1 MFDKVKEYLDNK
13 EQAKLAERD
22 KQKDNTQREDSVVHK
37 FIPYACYY
45 NKDTLLTKDGQLLQ
59 GIRIQG
65 LSYDISG
72 GDDSL
77 RDSLVNFVFKNVP
90 SNKFS
95 FYLHTIRRR
104 RNFDD
109 KPVFKES
116 FAQEVH
122 SAWVDSN
129 NWDNGFVNDLY
140 MTIIHAGTS
149 INVTAANFVKYFSFS
164 SLVKSHDEALQEAH
178 RELASFTKTVV
189 ERLSG
194 YNPAVLGLEKDDKGE
209 YSSSLLKFFCKIV
222 HLDDVNLPVVASDL
236 SKQMGEYKIAFGNN
250 ALEVK
255 KDGKKLFASILSM
268 KEYNQLSKIGINKIL
283 LLPQEMVITQTVNFI
298 DAKQVRQKLE
308 YQRYVLVDITRSS
321 SLTEAS
327 GLEEAFLGSVSSTM
341 FCKSQITV
349 MAMSKSLE
357 QLDVDVQNIYD
368 SMSNLGIPV
377 VKEDLRMEG
386 CFWSQLPGN
395 FVHIQR
401 QFDLHYSCIGG
412 FSVLGGFPF
421 GNLRGVWGSYICL
434 FKTIFGTPYFFNF
447 HVGNNGHSIIVG
459 DYAEDKALL
468 MNFLI
473 LESLKFNPKVIY
485 IDTNKASKVFFA
497 LLGGKYLEFALDSKS
512 FALNPLLLEDRS
524 ENRSFIEHWFILLI
538 DKYMILDSKDKYMG
552 PIKSAVNKIFELPR
566 EKRLL
571 NNVKE
576 FFVDPGFKK
585 ENQEILAML
594 APWCKG
600 GGVMENVFNCDH
612 DDLFDAIS
620 SNNICAIDLTELLEV
635 PMLTQ
640 LPIFLYILHCFRVY
654 CTGNKPSIF
663 ALTDGN
669 KMMHSIY
676 FVKNLESILD
686 DLMLNNAVFIT
697 TSSFYSEVVN
707 WNEKVA
713 AVFVKKIANK
723 FFMASHSASYGN
735 VKSLFGLSAQ
745 DFVYLQSFS
754 NGDNR
759 FLLRHNN
766 LSVLSSVNFSN
777 QYFANSAILSK
788 SYLFQKQ
795 FDELSVKYNN
805 KTDKFLPLLQDY
817 IKKHG

>member
-1 MFDKVKEYLDNK
+1 MFDKLKEYLEKK

-22 KQKDNTQREDSVVHK
+22 KQKDNARREDSVVHD

-45 NKDTLLTKDGQLLQ
+45 DKNTLLTKNGQLLQ

-77 RDSLVNFVFKNVP
+77 RDSLVNFVFKNIP

-95 FYLHTIRRR
+95 FYLHTIRRQ

-109 KPVFKES
+109 KPVFKEG

-122 SAWVDSN
+122 NAWVDSN

-164 SLVKSHDEALQEAH
+164 LLVKNHDEALQEAH
-178 RELASFTKTVV
+178 KELVSFTKTVV

-194 YNPAVLGLEKDDKGE
+194 YNPAVLGLEKNNKGE

-222 HLDDVNLPVVASDL
+222 HLDDINLPVVASDL

-250 ALEVK
+250 ALEVN

-268 KEYNQLSKIGINKIL
+268 KEYNQLSKIGVNKIL
-283 LLPQEMVITQTVNFI
+283 SLPQEMVITQTINFI
-298 DAKQVRQKLE
+298 DAKQVKQKLE
-308 YQRYVLVDITRSS
+308 YQRYVLVDITKSS

-327 GLEEAFLGSVSSTM
+327 GLDEAFLGSVNNMT
-341 FCKSQITV
+341 FCKSQLTV

-368 SMSNLGIPV
+368 NMSNLGIPV

-421 GNLRGVWGSYICL
+421 GNLKGLWGGYICL

-447 HVGNNGHSIIVG
+447 HVNSNGHSIIVG
-459 DYAEDKALL
+459 DYAGDKALL

-485 IDTNKASKVFFA
+485 IDINKASKVFFA
-497 LLGGKYLEFALDSKS
+497 LLGGKYLEFSLDSKS

-538 DKYMILDSKDKYMG
+538 DKYMVIDSKDKYMG
-552 PIKSAVNKIFELPR
+552 AIKSAVNKIYELSR

-571 NNVKE
+571 NNAKE

-585 ENQEILAML
+585 ENKEILAML

-600 GGVMENVFNCDH
+600 GGVMENIFNYDR

-654 CTGNKPSIF
+654 CTSSKPSIF

-669 KMMHSIY
+669 KMMHSMY

-723 FFMASHSASYGN
+723 FFMASHTSSYSN
-735 VKSLFGLSAQ
+735 IKSLFGLSAQ

-777 QYFANSAILSK
+777 QYFANSVILSK
-788 SYLFQKQ
+788 GYLFQKQ